1 MEIANLECENRT
13 TIAYVDGIA
22 QGEVRNIRARLSRAA
37 TAELVFLA
45 NRDMAEKIAG
55 IQFMR

>member
-1 MEIANLECENRT
+1 MASRKPIVSL
-13 TIAYVDGIA
+13 
-22 QGEVRNIRARLSRAA
+22 RARLSRAA

-55 IQFMR
+55 IQFSN